1 MFLFAAIFLTLLVFS
16 VPIAIA
22 LGLSA
27 TLYLVLTGNFGLLLI
42 FPQRIINSVDQFV
55 LLSIPLFLLVGNLMN
70 IGGITDRVLR
80 FSNACVGHIRGGLSQ
95 VTIVTSMFFGG
106 VTGAAAADTSALG
119 SVLIPAMAKEG
130 YPKAYAAALLTIC
143 AVVGAVI
150 PPSITMVV
158 YGALAQVSVAQLFI
172 AGIVPGILIGFA
184 LMPYAWWVAKRHNY
198 PVEPRVNL
206 RERLHATVQ
215 AAPVLMLPAIILGG
229 IMLGVFTPTESA
241 AVAVIYILF
250 LALCYRMVT
259 WGILWRQMAD
269 AALLT
274 ASIMFIIAM
283 ASMIQFI
290 FSYERIPQQ
299 IVQLMLSITDNR
311 YLLLLMIN
319 LLLLVL
325 GMFLETIA
333 AMILALPVLIEIGK
347 VLQMDPVHFGTIIV
361 INLSIG
367 LATPPVGICLFIAS
381 GIARQ
386 PIEKVSVLMLPMLA
400 ITLGVL
406 MLVTFVPAISLF
418 LPSLFFE
425 R

>member
-1 MFLFAAIFLTLLVFS
+1 MFLFAAIFLTLLIFS

-95 VTIVTSMFFGG
+95 VTIVASMFFGG

-215 AAPVLMLPAIILGG
+215 AAPVLMLPAIILCG

>member
-1 MFLFAAIFLTLLVFS
+1 MFLFAAIFLALLLFS

-27 TLYLVLTGNFGLLLI
+27 MAYLLLTGNFGLLLI

-70 IGGITDRVLR
+70 TGGITDRVLR
-80 FSNACVGHIRGGLSQ
+80 FSNVCVGHIRGGLSL
-95 VTIVTSMFFGG
+95 VTIVASMFFGG

-119 SVLIPAMAKEG
+119 SVLIPAMTKEG
-130 YPKAYAAALLTIC
+130 YPPPYAAALLTVC

-158 YGALAQVSVAQLFI
+158 YGALAQVSVAQLFT
-172 AGIVPGILIGFA
+172 AGIVPGVLIGLA
-184 LMPYAWWVAKRHNY
+184 LLPYAWWVAKRNGY
-198 PVEPRVNL
+198 PVTLRVNM
-206 RERLHATVQ
+206 RDRLDATIKS
-215 AAPVLMLPAIILGG
+215 APVLLLPALILGG

-241 AVAVIYILF
+241 AVAVLYILF
-250 LALCYRMVT
+250 LAVCYRAIT
-259 WGILWRQMAD
+259 WRGFWRQMGD
-269 AALLT
+269 AAILT
-274 ASIMFIIAM
+274 AAIMFIIAM

-299 IVQLMLSITDNR
+299 IIAWMLGITDNR
-311 YLLLLMIN
+311 YLLLLLVNM
-319 LLLLVL
+319 LLLIF

-333 AMILALPVLIEIGK
+333 AMILALPVLIEISK
-347 VLQMDPVHFGTIIV
+347 IIQIDPVHFGTIVV

-367 LATPPVGICLFIAS
+367 LATPPVGVCLFIAS

-386 PIEKVSVLMLPMLA
+386 PIEKVSVAMLPMIA
-400 ITLGVL
+400 IAIGIL
-406 MLVTFVPAISLF
+406 MLVTYIPAISLF
-418 LPSLFFE
+418 LPSLFFD

>member
-27 TLYLVLTGNFGLLLI
+27 TLYLLLTGNFGLLLI

-70 IGGITDRVLR
+70 SGGITDRVLR
-80 FSNACVGHIRGGLSQ
+80 FSNSCVGHIRGGLSQ

-172 AGIVPGILIGFA
+172 AGIVPGILIGVA
-184 LMPYAWWVAKRHNY
+184 LMPYAWWVAKRHGY
-198 PVEPRVNL
+198 PIEPRVNL
-206 RERLHATVQ
+206 RERLYATVQ

-250 LALCYRMVT
+250 LALCYRMLT

-299 IVQLMLSITDNR
+299 IVQLMLGITDNR

-347 VLQMDPVHFGTIIV
+347 VLQIDPVHFGTIIV

-386 PIEKVSVLMLPMLA
+386 PIEKVSLVMLPMLA
-400 ITLGVL
+400 ITLGIL